1 MVDAGLKL
9 WFLVVSFASMT
20 TLLLTIRMWFR
31 IRVLEKLE
39 RAKALDLYEQIDKL
53 KNKLDVMFN

>member
-1 MVDAGLKL
+1 MVDSGLKL
-9 WFLVVSFASMT
+9 WFLVVSFVSAT
-20 TLLLTIRMWFR
+20 TLLLTIRIWFR

>member
-1 MVDAGLKL
+1 MADAGLKI
-9 WFLVVSFASMT
+9 WFLVVSFISVS

-39 RAKALDLYEQIDKL
+39 QAKALDLYEQIDKL

>member
-1 MVDAGLKL
+1 MVDSGLKL
-9 WFLVVSFASMT
+9 WFLVVSFVSAT

>member
-1 MVDAGLKL
+1 
-9 WFLVVSFASMT
+9 
-20 TLLLTIRMWFR
+20 MWFR